1 MKRIIFLTLI
11 AIVTITCKA
20 QSPIINILDKDGTR
34 DINAYYKDVN
44 NLLNQYEGTYLYTN
58 GTTSF
63 KIVLVKKI
71 MQFNG
76 EYYEDLII
84 GEYQY
89 IVNGVEIVN
98 TLSELNTTYSNQRR
112 HNIDGNSLISKN
124 NRSWV
129 CPNCNVNE
137 KRLEASIRDAS
148 TDRYATII
156 MRKLSMLNSSG
167 DDVETLHIKIGQV
180 MGGAYD
186 VNVGPPADFS
196 LPLGELTLIKQ

>member
-1 MKRIIFLTLI
+1 MKTIQILLITFLTI
-11 AIVTITCKA
+11 ACKA
-20 QSPIINILDKDGTR
+20 QTPIINILDDDGSS
-34 DINAYYKDVN
+34 ISGAYYKDVN
-44 NLLNQYEGTYLYTN
+44 NLLDQYEGTYLYTN

-63 KIVLVKKI
+63 KIVLVKKT

-89 IVNGVEIVN
+89 IENGVEIVN
-98 TLSELNTTYSNQRR
+98 TLSELNFTYSNQRR
-112 HNIDGNSLISKN
+112 HNIDGNHFISKN

-129 CPNCNVNE
+129 CSECGTNE
-137 KRLEASIRDAS
+137 KRLEAGIRDAS
-148 TDRYATII
+148 TDRFATII

-167 DDVETLHIKIGQV
+167 AVEETLQIKIGHV
-180 MGGAYD
+180 IGGAYD
-186 VNVGPPADFS
+186 VNIGPPADFS